1 MVKLLYPCGRG
12 ILASSLIK
20 YSHGVKVP
28 VVVFG
33 INHEHAP
40 LDLVEKVALSAQGME
55 GIASSI
61 TKNDDVYESI
71 VLSTCLR
78 TEIYAVT
85 SQFHETIDA
94 FADIMTHATGIDK
107 DLLDQYL
114 EVRFDDN
121 ALQYL
126 FEVAAG
132 LRSAV
137 PGETEVLGQ
146 VRRALNDAIKYGT
159 AGPILRSLFQHAI
172 AVGREVRLSTAIAQG
187 TTSFAHIAA
196 ELIASNLQ
204 NNLSKSKIVIIGAGE
219 MGEGV
224 ATVLANKYG
233 PLHEL
238 IILSRTPQKARDL
251 ADRITTNADQTHL
264 KTNGAGMANLPEQI
278 MGADA
283 IVVSVTGNSIILN
296 RSTIETALSNA
307 KQATNS
313 GRQMLIIDLGMP
325 KNVDPLV
332 ADLEGISL
340 FNMGYI
346 INHAQRVLKDRRDEY
361 EAAGKIIEKGIDTYH
376 KNQIE
381 RGATPVVTAL
391 RDKIES
397 IRNDEIAKARS
408 RHGNNGLGNDNLSS
422 THNEDDKYWEDV
434 DRITKRIVAKILH
447 QPTISLKESMG
458 TPRGAHLIE
467 AVRDLFDL

>member
-1 MVKLLYPCGRG
+1 
-12 ILASSLIK
+12 
-20 YSHGVKVP
+20 VP

-33 INHEHAP
+33 INHENAP
-40 LDLVEKVALSAQGME
+40 LDLVEKVTLSAQGIE
-55 GIASSI
+55 GLANSV
-61 TKNDDVYESI
+61 TKNDDVYESV

-85 SQFHETIDA
+85 SQFHDTIDA
-94 FADIMTHATGIDK
+94 FADIMTHATGIDR

-126 FEVAAG
+126 FEVTAG

-146 VRRALNDAIKYGT
+146 VRRALNNAIKQGT

-196 ELIASNLQ
+196 ELIANRLQ
-204 NNLSKSKIVIIGAGE
+204 NDLSKSKIVIIGAGE

-238 IILSRTPQKARDL
+238 TILSRTPQKARDL

-264 KTNGAGMANLPEQI
+264 KTSGAGMANLPEQI

-283 IVVSVTGNSIILN
+283 IVVSVTGNSTILN
-296 RSTIETALSNA
+296 RSTVEAALSNA
-307 KQATNS
+307 RQVTNS
-313 GRQMLIIDLGMP
+313 GKQMLIIDLGMP

-332 ADLEGISL
+332 AGLEDVSL
-340 FNMGYI
+340 FDMGYMI
-346 INHAQRVLKDRRDEY
+346 DHAQGVLKDRRDEY
-361 EAAGKIIEKGIDTYH
+361 EAASKLIEGGIATYR

-381 RGATPVVTAL
+381 RGAAPVITAL
-391 RDKIES
+391 RDRLEA
-397 IRNDEIAKARS
+397 IRNDEITKARS
-408 RHGNNGLGNDNLSS
+408 RRSNSSLDNNDLSG
-422 THNEDDKYWEDV
+422 TYDEDDRYWEDV
-434 DRITKRIVAKILH
+434 DRMTKRIVAKFLH
-447 QPTISLKESMG
+447 QPTVSLKESMS